1 MGGLKKVGVLVFVLS
16 VFASCGVNKSTVESK
31 KANENKVEQIATL
44 SAGTPVQSLDPATAV
59 DQTSVTLLANVMEGL
74 YRLDEKNQPQPAIAA
89 AQPKISNSGKT
100 YTIVIR
106 DGAKWGDG
114 TDITADDFVTAWQR
128 VLDPKTASPN
138 VELFA
143 AIKNAKEIS
152 IGKQQKETLGVKSKG
167 NKTIEIELEEPT
179 PYFTDLLALTAYFPV
194 QQNAVK
200 EYGKEY
206 GTTKENIVTNGA
218 FTLTDLNGVGISDKW
233 TISKNPK
240 YWDKKHVTMEKIKFQ
255 VVKDINTGINLYND
269 GQLDDAPVAGEYS
282 KQLENNKDFIRELS
296 ATTMFLEVNQR
307 NKKSITSNKHARQA
321 INFAIDREAISNK
334 ILTNGSIPAKGVVPS
349 KLVYNPKTGKDFT
362 NSSLVY
368 LDKSKAKDSWEKAKK
383 ELKGTDLSIDIM
395 VNEEDLSKKL
405 GEYLQNELQDTLDGL
420 KVSVTAVPATL
431 QTERLNSGNF
441 MIALSGWQADF
452 ADPVSFLANFES
464 KSSLNHGGYA
474 NEEYDKLL
482 KNNSSKRL
490 QELKDA
496 EKLILE
502 DAGVI
507 PLLQIGNAKLRNQK
521 ISEMKV
527 HSIGAKYDYKT
538 MEIK

>member
-106 DGAKWGDG
+106 DGTKWADG

>member
-1 MGGLKKVGVLVFVLS
+1 M
-16 VFASCGVNKSTVESK
+16 
-31 KANENKVEQIATL
+31 
-44 SAGTPVQSLDPATAV
+44 
-59 DQTSVTLLANVMEGL
+59 
-74 YRLDEKNQPQPAIAA
+74 
-89 AQPKISNSGKT
+89 
-100 YTIVIR
+100 
-106 DGAKWGDG
+106 
-114 TDITADDFVTAWQR
+114 
-128 VLDPKTASPN
+128 
-138 VELFA
+138 
-143 AIKNAKEIS
+143 
-152 IGKQQKETLGVKSKG
+152 
-167 NKTIEIELEEPT
+167 
-179 PYFTDLLALTAYFPV
+179 LALTAYFPV

-233 TISKNPK
+233 TIAKNPK
-240 YWDKKHVTMEKIKFQ
+240 YWDKKHVAMEKIKFQ

-362 NSSLVY
+362 NSSLVF

>member
-1 MGGLKKVGVLVFVLS
+1 M
-16 VFASCGVNKSTVESK
+16 
-31 KANENKVEQIATL
+31 
-44 SAGTPVQSLDPATAV
+44 
-59 DQTSVTLLANVMEGL
+59 
-74 YRLDEKNQPQPAIAA
+74 
-89 AQPKISNSGKT
+89 
-100 YTIVIR
+100 
-106 DGAKWGDG
+106 
-114 TDITADDFVTAWQR
+114 
-128 VLDPKTASPN
+128 
-138 VELFA
+138 
-143 AIKNAKEIS
+143 
-152 IGKQQKETLGVKSKG
+152 
-167 NKTIEIELEEPT
+167 
-179 PYFTDLLALTAYFPV
+179 LALTAYFPV

-233 TISKNPK
+233 TIAKNPK
-240 YWDKKHVTMEKIKFQ
+240 YWDKKHVAMEKIKFQ

-362 NSSLVY
+362 NSSLVF

-441 MIALSGWQADF
+441 MIALSGW
-452 ADPVSFLANFES
+452 
-464 KSSLNHGGYA
+464 
-474 NEEYDKLL
+474 
-482 KNNSSKRL
+482 
-490 QELKDA
+490 
-496 EKLILE
+496 
-502 DAGVI
+502 
-507 PLLQIGNAKLRNQK
+507 
-521 ISEMKV
+521 
-527 HSIGAKYDYKT
+527 
-538 MEIK
+538 

>member
-1 MGGLKKVGVLVFVLS
+1 MGGLKKVGILVFVLS
-16 VFASCGVNKSTVESK
+16 VFSSCGVNKSTEDSK
-31 KANENKVEQIATL
+31 KANETKVEQIATL

-89 AQPKISNSGKT
+89 GQPKISNSGKT

-106 DGAKWGDG
+106 DGAKWADG
-114 TDITADDFVTAWQR
+114 TDITVDDFVTAWQR

>member
-74 YRLDEKNQPQPAIAA
+74 YRLDEKNHPQPAIAA

-106 DGAKWGDG
+106 DGAKWVDG